1 MTGAFRAKKKGN
13 DLHVTE
19 VMGGQEAKRAMKAH
33 VRLLGMTIREGELEE
48 REEWEIQEFYDRTHP
63 SE

>member
-1 MTGAFRAKKKGN
+1 
-13 DLHVTE
+13 
-19 VMGGQEAKRAMKAH
+19 